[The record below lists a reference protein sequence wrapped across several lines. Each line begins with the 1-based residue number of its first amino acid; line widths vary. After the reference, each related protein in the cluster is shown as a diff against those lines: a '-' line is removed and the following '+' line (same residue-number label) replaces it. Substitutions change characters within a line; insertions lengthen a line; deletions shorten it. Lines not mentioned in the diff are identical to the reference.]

1 MPPFR
6 RRRPLRGSL
15 ETREGR
21 LGLLFVA
28 PALVFLIALAIY
40 PVLYAGWK
48 SLYQTNLFNP
58 SASTYYGLG
67 NYRDLW
73 NDDFFLHS
81 IELTVIFAICVVVIE
96 LALGIGLA
104 LLLDQKM
111 KGINLLRTLI
121 VLPVFISPVGM
132 GLTWRFMMDPAAGVM
147 NWILHGVG
155 LPGSLWLSSQRM
167 ALPSIMIADISAVDA
182 LRRHHR
188 PCRDPKHLTG
198 EWIEAAR
205 LDNVR
210 GLRYLRKILI
220 PLLAPVLVIVALI
233 RLVDSIRLFD
243 LTYVMTG
250 GGPGSSTLVASVND
264 YSIFRAGNFGQ
275 TAALGFV
282 ILLLVDVLV
291 VIFLQVLARQNR
303 RVRRAG
309 GA

>member
-21 LGLLFVA
+21 LGFLFVA

-81 IELTVIFAICVVVIE
+81 IKLTVIFAICVVVIE

-104 LLLDQKM
+104 LLLDQRM

-132 GLTWRFMMDPAAGVM
+132 GLTWRFMMDPAAGVL

-167 ALPSIMIADISAVDA
+167 ALPSIMIADIWQWTPFVAIIVLAGIQSIS
-182 LRRHHR
+182 
-188 PCRDPKHLTG
+188 P
-198 EWIEAAR
+198 EIIEAAR